1 MHSKYTAKHMIDI
14 LFVLVL
20 FALFTLSTVILII
33 FGANIYQSTVN
44 HMHSNYISR
53 TNVSYIIEKFRQADQ
68 YNGIAIGSIQD
79 TPALTL
85 MEDINGETYV
95 TYIYAFEG
103 KLYELFARKNLEMY
117 PDGGQPILDVSSFS
131 IEQTKP
137 NLFYIHITT
146 DDATDYSFY
155 LTAHSAPQ

>member
-1 MHSKYTAKHMIDI
+1 MPSKYTTKHMIDI

-53 TNVSYIIEKFRQADQ
+53 TNVSYITEKFRQADQ
-68 YNGIAIGSIQD
+68 YDGIAIGSIQD

-85 MEDINGETYV
+85 LENINGETYV
-95 TYIYAFEG
+95 TYIYAYEG
-103 KLYELFARKNLEMY
+103 KIYELFARKDLEMY
-117 PDGGQPILDVSSFS
+117 PDGGQPILDVNSFS
-131 IEQTKP
+131 IKQPKP
-137 NLFYIHITT
+137 DLFYLSITT
-146 DDATDYSFY
+146 DNNTDYSFY
-155 LTAHSAPQ
+155 LTAHSSSQ